1 MGIQVGVGLLV
12 VLAVVN
18 LAAIGWLLLRSGSR
32 SHGADE
38 RAIATAGRFDAIERH
53 GEALRRTL
61 TDMDQ
66 GLRGE
71 IAKSTRDGFAAA
83 FDKV

>member
-1 MGIQVGVGLLV
+1 MNIELGVGLLV
-12 VLAVVN
+12 LLTIVN
-18 LAAIGWLLLRSGSR
+18 FAAIGWLLLRSGSR
-32 SHGADE
+32 SHGAD
-38 RAIATAGRFDAIERH
+38 AQAVAMAGRFDAIERH